1 MKQSSLC
8 CPVRP
13 FGPFNQS
20 GGLCREII
28 EGLKNCVH
36 CMHCHCVL
44 YRVFL
49 RSFLAFK
56 LIIIILITIIMELEG
71 RKRQAKLLFFWFLC
85 LCRQKWNFFG
95 RKGENERKKAHGH
108 KNNPFSIPSSFHAL
122 QKEKFFHC
130 WDKKNERFSFFSC
143 EKKEE
148 IVKIWPGEL

>member
-20 GGLCREII
+20 GGLRREII
-28 EGLKNCVH
+28 EGLKICVH
-36 CMHCHCVL
+36 CMHWHCVL

-49 RSFLAFK
+49 RSLLAFK

-71 RKRQAKLLFFWFLC
+71 RKRQGKLLFFCFWFLG
-85 LCRQKWNFFG
+85 LPTKASFFFG
-95 RKGENERKKAHGH
+95 RKGEKERKKAHGH

-122 QKEKFFHC
+122 QKEKFSHC
-130 WDKKNERFSFFSC
+130 CDKKNGRFSFNSC
-143 EKKEE
+143 EQKG
-148 IVKIWPGEL
+148 KI